1 MDTNK
6 ALLLQVFGESSEEE
20 EEEVEGESGSNRCWE
35 RFDEIRGLWLCR
47 DFLSPQHQSF
57 LLSAVRNEGWF
68 SEASHNQA
76 MRFGELPSWAMA
88 LSDSIHDA
96 VLSCSFNVPTEP
108 MDFGSCNGRNELPCP
123 FPSDLL
129 WREPLFDQLIANLYN
144 PGEGICAHVD
154 LMRFEDGIAI
164 VSLESSCVMHFSQV
178 EAEGGE
184 SSCNSSS
191 STGANTKKIPVYLNP
206 GSLILMSGEA
216 RYQWKHEI
224 NRKPGLQL
232 WEGHELEQGTRTS
245 ITLRKL
251 RCVE

>member
-1 MDTNK
+1 MNTDK
-6 ALLLQVFGESSEEE
+6 QLLVQLFGESSEEE
-20 EEEVEGESGSNRCWE
+20 EAEDQSESNICFWE
-35 RFDEIRGLWLCR
+35 RFEEIRGLWICR
-47 DFLSPQHQSF
+47 DFLSPHHQSS
-57 LLSAVRNEGWF
+57 LLSALQNEGWF

-96 VLSCSFNVPTEP
+96 VLSCSIHVPTDLE
-108 MDFGSCNGRNELPCP
+108 SCNGRRNELVSP

-129 WREPLFDQLIANLYN
+129 WRQPLFDQLIANLYH

-164 VSLESSCVMHFSQV
+164 VSLESPCVMHFSQV

-184 SSCNSSS
+184 SSSSS
-191 STGANTKKIPVYLNP
+191 SSSANRKKIPVYLNP

-216 RYQWKHEI
+216 RYEWKHEI
-224 NRKPGLQL
+224 NRNPGVQM
-232 WEGHELEQGTRTS
+232 WEGHELQQATRTS